1 MFERFSG
8 WVSKSTGRPLAFILS
23 VALVVVWGATGPLFR
38 YDDTWQLIIN
48 TVTTVIT
55 FWMVFVLQHT
65 QNKDTKALQLK
76 LDELV
81 RAVTGTDERLI
92 GIEDATDAALDHLKA
107 DRQHL
112 KADQQPAVGSS

>member
-8 WVSKSTGRPLAFILS
+8 WVSKSTGRPLAFMLS
-23 VALVVVWGATGPLFR
+23 VALVVVWGATGPLFGF
-38 YDDTWQLIIN
+38 DDTWQLIIN
-48 TVTTVIT
+48 TATTVVT

-92 GIEDATDAALDHLKA
+92 GIEDATDATLEHLKT
-107 DRQHL
+107 DRE
-112 KADQQPAVGSS
+112 PSVGPS